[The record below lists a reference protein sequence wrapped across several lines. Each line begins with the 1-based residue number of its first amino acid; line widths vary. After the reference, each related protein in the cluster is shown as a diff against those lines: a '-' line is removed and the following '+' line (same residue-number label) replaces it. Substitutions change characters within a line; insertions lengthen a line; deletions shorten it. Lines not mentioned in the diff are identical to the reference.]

1 MSFDTI
7 DNVFLDILLTFTDTI
22 EKCNKETLEY
32 KFNLTPEIAAGRE
45 YKIKGTNKK
54 GETSEFPI
62 IVIGYFKPENCEF
75 VWNDNMNMIIY
86 DEVKATSKAFGSSID
101 EIFGSDKTLKK
112 LFEPKV
118 KIDLDKHN
126 AIPYLA
132 QLFLFNFN
140 FVRFE
145 TDTKDLFLY
154 TFIQIN
160 FNCPIDYDDFFKKII
175 LYKSIV
181 ENNKSDKSD
190 KADKAD
196 KSDKAEL
203 KRNSKSNINKK
214 IVTNAKKIYNKLATQ
229 SMDIKDI
236 QDIKSI
242 KLNRTMSNKIKNK
255 LFKKSSKKKTS
266 KK

>member
-62 IVIGYFKPENCEF
+62 IVIGYFTPENGEF

-86 DEVKATSKAFGSSID
+86 DEVKAISKAFGSSID

-126 AIPYLA
+126 AIPY
-132 QLFLFNFN
+132 
-140 FVRFE
+140 
-145 TDTKDLFLY
+145 
-154 TFIQIN
+154 
-160 FNCPIDYDDFFKKII
+160 
-175 LYKSIV
+175 
-181 ENNKSDKSD
+181 
-190 KADKAD
+190 
-196 KSDKAEL
+196 
-203 KRNSKSNINKK
+203 
-214 IVTNAKKIYNKLATQ
+214 
-229 SMDIKDI
+229 
-236 QDIKSI
+236 
-242 KLNRTMSNKIKNK
+242 
-255 LFKKSSKKKTS
+255 
-266 KK
+266 